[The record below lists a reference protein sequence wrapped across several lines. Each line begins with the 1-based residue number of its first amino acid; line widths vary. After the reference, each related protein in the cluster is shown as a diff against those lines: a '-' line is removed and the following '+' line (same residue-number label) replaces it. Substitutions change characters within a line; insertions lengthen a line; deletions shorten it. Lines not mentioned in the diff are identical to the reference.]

1 MSHPSAKWFVL
12 AAITALIAVVWT
24 TSLER
29 DRTAT
34 PIGRRHEPES
44 ELATS
49 TSYKLPGTKRAPWTT
64 SRVIGSPEPPP
75 PYKTQRVFEKLAFKN
90 PTVLLASPETK
101 RLFVC
106 EQAGKIFS
114 FREDDPNIELPDL
127 VIDLKHEIRTLPP
140 GGRATRVGEL
150 YGLAFH
156 PQFKDNHFAYVCYTV
171 GGNDPNEQLPDGTRV
186 SRFVVRD
193 TDPPTFDPDS
203 EKIVLAWLGG
213 GHNGGCLV
221 FGPEGYLYIT
231 SGDGSF
237 PNPPDA
243 RLAGQNVSDVLS
255 AVLRIDVDHEQ
266 DGRPYR
272 IPEDNPFVN
281 ISGARGEIWAHGFRN
296 PWKISFDRAT
306 GDLWLGDV
314 GWESFELVDRIVKGG
329 NYGWSIVEGLQPVRP
344 DAKRGPTP
352 ILPPTIAL
360 PHSEAASV
368 TGGYVYRGKQF
379 PELVGKYV
387 FGDWETRRMWAATW
401 DGEKVSERI
410 ELVEP
415 TLRIVTYAEDR
426 DGELY
431 VMDYDDGTIHC
442 FARND
447 APPDQAEKFPRK
459 LSETG
464 LFDSAADGQAA
475 PGVIPFAVNTEMWS
489 DGATAERWIALPES
503 TSVTWHREQVPIPG
517 TIFNRY
523 LEFPTNA
530 VLAKTLS
537 IEAEKG
543 KPSTRR
549 RIETQL
555 LHFDGRRW
563 RAYSYRWNEE
573 QTDADLVSA
582 DGDQM
587 ALTIIDSSAPG
598 GRREFNWTFQGRAA
612 CARCHNNWAMHTLA
626 FNTPQL
632 NRAVSREPSTSP
644 LPLEEVGQRPGE
656 GREAH
661 DDRSQSG
668 AAANPENQLD
678 ALVALGILVPAK
690 GQLDPSKL
698 SKLIN
703 PHDEARALDLRARS
717 YLQANCAHC
726 HQMGGTGTADFD
738 LRFDQPLDKTRLLER
753 RPLQGTFQI
762 ENAQLIAP
770 SDPFRSVLFYR
781 VANEGKGHMPIIGC
795 ETVDDAAVQL
805 LAAWIRSLP
814 PRTED
819 QTLLTRLR
827 ELDEPGAI
835 ANEREAEADRVEA
848 LALRIATDDKRTE
861 VTSADREKARQR
873 DAHESA
879 ERTKTREKDRRETIE
894 KLLSTP
900 SRALLLSREL
910 IDRPLPASVQQQVLN
925 AGWCH
930 TDAQVRDLFDRF
942 RPADQRPKKLGLMI
956 RPEKLLAMNGDAA
969 RGRQLFFNTTGVN
982 CKVCHKIG
990 REGGSVGPD
999 LSQIGKKYDKA
1010 KLLESLLEPSKVIDP
1025 KFVAY
1030 LAQTDEGK
1038 VVTGLLIEQTSDHV
1052 ILRNTEGKDVRLS
1065 MSNVEVLLPQR
1076 QSLMPDLL
1084 LKELTAEQVADLL
1097 AFLETR
1103 K

>member
-12 AAITALIAVVWT
+12 CAVTAIVAVAWT

-29 DRTAT
+29 ERGDRPANQPRIELAKPADVEKPSNAT
-34 PIGRRHEPES
+34 P
-44 ELATS
+44 
-49 TSYKLPGTKRAPWTT
+49 TKRAAWTT
-64 SRVIGSPEPPP
+64 SRVFGSPEPPP
-75 PYKTQRVFEKLAFKN
+75 PFKTQRVFEKLAFKN
-90 PTVLLASPETK
+90 PTVLVTAPGSK

-106 EQAGKIFS
+106 EQSGKIFS
-114 FREDDPNIELPDL
+114 FVEDYAAVEQADP
-127 VIDLKHEIRTLPP
+127 VIDLKKDIRSLPP
-140 GGRATRVGEL
+140 DGPAKSVGEL

-156 PQFKDNHFAYVCYTV
+156 PQFEKNRFAYICYTV
-171 GGNDPNEQLPDGTRV
+171 NSQKSGEQLPDGTRV

-203 EKIVLAWLGG
+203 EKIVMTWLGG

-266 DGRPYR
+266 DGRAYR
-272 IPEDNPFVN
+272 IPDDNPFVS
-281 ISGARGEIWAHGFRN
+281 IAGARGEIWAHGFRN
-296 PWKISFDRAT
+296 PWKITFDRAT

-314 GWESFELVDRIVKGG
+314 GWESYELVDRIVKGG

-401 DGEKVSERI
+401 DGEKVTERV

-415 TLRIVTYAEDR
+415 TIRIVTYAENHA
-426 DGELY
+426 GELY
-431 VMDYDDGTIHC
+431 VVDYDAGTIHT

-447 APPDQAEKFPRK
+447 ASPDQAEKFPRK

-464 LFDSAADGQAA
+464 LFESLRDQKPA
-475 PGVIPFAVNTEMWS
+475 PGVIPFAINVPTWS
-489 DGATAERWIALPES
+489 DGATADRWLALPGES
-503 TSVTWHREQVPIPG
+503 SIAWHKEQVPIPG
-517 TIFNRY
+517 TIFNRH
-523 LEFPTNA
+523 LVFPENA

-537 IEAEKG
+537 LELEHG
-543 KPSTRR
+543 KPESQH

-563 RAYSYRWNEE
+563 RAYSYRWNDG

-582 DGDQM
+582 DGDQTTLSI
-587 ALTIIDSSAPG
+587 ADSAAPG
-598 GRREFNWTFQGRAA
+598 GRRQLNWTFHGRAA

-626 FNTPQL
+626 FNIPQL
-632 NRAVSREPSTSP
+632 NREQNSE
-644 LPLEEVGQRPGE
+644 
-656 GREAH
+656 
-661 DDRSQSG
+661 SQL
-668 AAANPENQLD
+668 ARF
-678 ALVALGILVPAK
+678 VRLGVIVPAK
-690 GQLDPSKL
+690 DELDPTKL
-698 SKLIN
+698 SSLVD
-703 PHDEARALDLRARS
+703 PHDETQPLDARARS

-738 LRFDQPLDKTRLLER
+738 LRFDKPIDQTKLLDR

-762 ENAQLIAP
+762 ENGQLIAP
-770 SDPFRSVLFYR
+770 GDPFRSVLLYR
-781 VANEGKGHMPIIGC
+781 VANEGKGHMPIIGS
-795 ETVDDAAVQL
+795 ETVDDAGVKL
-805 LAAWIRSLP
+805 LTDWIRSLP

-819 QTLLTRLR
+819 HTLLARLR
-827 ELDEPGAI
+827 ELDDSVA
-835 ANEREAEADRVEA
+835 ARVKERSE
-848 LALRIATDDKRTE
+848 II
-861 VTSADREKARQR
+861 S
-873 DAHESA
+873 
-879 ERTKTREKDRRETIE
+879 
-894 KLLSTP
+894 KLLNTP

-910 IDRPLPASVQQQVLN
+910 VERPLPDSIQQAVFVAAWN
-925 AGWCH
+925 H
-930 TDAQVRDLFDRF
+930 SDSQVRELFDRF
-942 RPADQRPKKLGLMI
+942 LPADQRPKKLGLMI
-956 RPEKLLAMNGDAA
+956 RPEKLLALAGDAN
-969 RGRQLFFNTTGVN
+969 RGRKLFFNTAGIN
-982 CKVCHKIG
+982 CKVCHKIDTQ
-990 REGGSVGPD
+990 GGSVGPD
-999 LSQIGKKYDKA
+999 LSQIGKKYNKA

-1025 KFVAY
+1025 RFVAY

-1038 VVTGLLIEQTSDHV
+1038 VITGLLVEQTTEHV
-1052 ILRNTEGKDVRLS
+1052 ILRNTEGKDVRLA
-1065 MSNVEVLLPQR
+1065 MSSVEVLLPQR
-1076 QSLMPDLL
+1076 QSLMPELL
-1084 LKELTAEQVADLL
+1084 LKDLTAEQVADLL
-1097 AFLETR
+1097 AFLETL